1 MGKALVMAEKT
12 AMLSLRISPADRDE
26 IAARATEAGLSQSVY
41 VTRTVLQMPTEGLK
55 ARFEAI
61 ERRLYQLEHMPR

>member
-1 MGKALVMAEKT
+1 MGRELGMAEKT
-12 AMLSLRISPADRDE
+12 AVLSLRISPADRAV
-26 IAARATEAGLSQSVY
+26 IAARAREARLSQSEY
-41 VTRTVLQMPTEGLK
+41 VTRTVLQMPAEGLG

>member
-1 MGKALVMAEKT
+1 MAEKT
-12 AMLSLRISPADRDE
+12 VMLSVRVRPADRAV
-26 IAARATEAGLSQSVY
+26 IAARAREARLSQSEY

>member
-1 MGKALVMAEKT
+1 MTEKT

-26 IAARATEAGLSQSVY
+26 IAARAKEARLTQSEY
-41 VTRTVLQMPTEGLK
+41 VTRTVLQMPAEGLG

-61 ERRLYQLEHMPR
+61 ERRLYELEHMPRSW